1 MLNSARPPDCAHVHI
16 GMASFVSRQDA
27 LRLRQSFHAR
37 LQHNS
42 SRLPC
47 KGHGPPAAIA
57 VAQELRM
64 PFITFFPLDTHLVL
78 ASKGRGIPPMA
89 SMLGYGCSMMLSIG
103 E

>member
-1 MLNSARPPDCAHVHI
+1 MILKA
-16 GMASFVSRQDA
+16 A
-27 LRLRQSFHAR
+27 LQGAWP
-37 LQHNS
+37 S
-42 SRLPC
+42 SC
-47 KGHGPPAAIA
+47 YSSGAG
-57 VAQELRM
+57 VRM